1 MSWRIEQQVV
11 RGEIDNRIPG
21 RLTGKI
27 WLHGRE
33 EPMMLELEGNPW
45 RDLAGHLLKFTN
57 PDPQPGDLSKL
68 STHQKGRVA
77 NATASRKVKVPDC
90 THDELMEFFE
100 AKQPFPWHWQNI
112 LYLDWYSEA
121 NGEIVIEAT
130 NYQLELDPEPTCI
143 LPEKEETAQ
152 QAVGDENLAIFMEP
166 SGLCPSA
173 PLIDEDHDSPQS
185 IEESKADDE
194 DAGIQSINDRAR
206 IRLDRGE
213 IDIIDFD
220 SIRAK
225 ERIKW
230 LREFGKKSLHLTAQD
245 CETRIEWIER
255 RIEIAA
261 ITFDDLEASKCS
273 GWKNFDEPLHP
284 WVDQC
289 CDIALKLYHDVQN
302 AGWVP
307 LPAQDEHPLRE
318 VVFRMS
324 DACEQLA
331 GALGLEEDLDEWPP
345 EYLVAGYIIVRLKKA
360 RNYLMD
366 TLHALDSADEESLA
380 TPQWRSLAR
389 LEVNGLYLQTL
400 HFLREARAVFHPGEG
415 DDDLGVF

>member
-21 RLTGKI
+21 RLIGKI

-33 EPMMLELEGNPW
+33 DPLELELEGNPW

-68 STHQKGRVA
+68 STHQKGRVS

-90 THDELMEFFE
+90 TPDELMEFFE

-112 LYLDWYSEA
+112 LYLEWYSVT
-121 NGEIVIEAT
+121 NGRIVIEAT
-130 NYQLELDPEPTCI
+130 NYQLDLDPEPTWV
-143 LPEKEETAQ
+143 LTEKEETAQ
-152 QAVGDENLAIFMEP
+152 QAVNDEELAAFIEQI
-166 SGLCPSA
+166 GIKPSA
-173 PLIDEDHDSPQS
+173 PVNDEDDDSPQS
-185 IEESKADDE
+185 IEEAVADDE
-194 DAGIQSINDRAR
+194 DAGIQSINDRAHAQ
-206 IRLDRGE
+206 LDRDE

-230 LREFGKKSLHLTAQD
+230 LREFGKNSLHLSHEI
-245 CETRIEWIER
+245 CEMRIEWIER

-261 ITFDDLEASKCS
+261 ITFEDLEASKCS
-273 GWKNFDEPLHP
+273 GIINFDEPLHP
-284 WVDQC
+284 LVDQC
-289 CDIALKLYHDVQN
+289 CHLAFKLYHDVQN

-318 VVFRMS
+318 VVFRVS

-331 GALGLEEDLDEWPP
+331 GALGLEEDAEEWPP
-345 EYLVAGYIIVRLKKA
+345 ESLVAGYIIVRLKKA
-360 RNYLMD
+360 SNYLID
-366 TLHALDSADEESLA
+366 TLNALDSADEESLA
-380 TPQWRSLAR
+380 TPQWRSQAR
-389 LEVNGLYLQTL
+389 LEVNGIHVQTL
-400 HFLREARAVFHPGEG
+400 HFLRETRALFHTGED